1 MSTASIKAY
10 LDCKKSIGNNDI
22 YPSNE
27 TLKYIG
33 YYDKKVNSIHYLCEL
48 KTIEQDTFFMS
59 STTFEQIRI
68 YKKQCE
74 DGETFRDNEDYA
86 GYADVYHKNYKNN
99 LLEILESLYERDLIA
114 ANTKKDLIKKVN
126 KI

>member
-22 YPSNE
+22 YLSNE

-33 YYDKKVNSIHYLCEL
+33 YYDKKVNSIHHLCEL
-48 KTIEQDTFFMS
+48 KTIEQDTFFLS
-59 STTFEQIRI
+59 STTFEEIRRF
-68 YKKQCE
+68 KKQCKE
-74 DGETFRDNEDYA
+74 GETFKDNEDFA

-99 LLEILESLYERDLIA
+99 LLQILEPLYERDLIA
-114 ANTKKDLIKKVN
+114 AKTKTDLIKKVN